1 MNYRSLIFAGAL
13 LAMTSAVWAEAAKD
27 GPRTGYFR
35 KTTTPLELLG
45 EDGARALADVFEP
58 DQKLKWQLYVPH
70 SYDPSKPAGVIVFIT
85 HKPNW
90 GGSRRSYNDLLEER
104 NLIWAGILEAGGKR
118 PVNERALRAI
128 LTPPLLAKD
137 YSLDPS
143 RIYMGGFSDGA
154 HVAAMVATGKP
165 DVFKGGL
172 FVGGAVSWDE
182 KVPPRID
189 LIRQNRF
196 VFLTGTNDPALKTVR
211 MAAIDY
217 KKDGVE
223 HTSLIVMPNQRK
235 EMPGP
240 KYLEEAIK
248 FLDDPA
254 SISAEPNDE

>member
-1 MNYRSLIFAGAL
+1 MRFRSLIIAAVS
-13 LAMTSAVWAEAAKD
+13 LAMTSAVWANDAKD

-45 EDGARALADVFEP
+45 EDGAKALADVFEP
-58 DQKLKWQLYVPH
+58 DQKLQWQLYVPH
-70 SYDPSKPAGVIVFIT
+70 SYDPSKPMGVIVFIT
-85 HKPNW
+85 SKPNW

-104 NLIWAGILEAGGKR
+104 NLAWAGVLGAGEKR
-118 PVNERALRAI
+118 PVNERVLRAI
-128 LTPPLLAKD
+128 LTPALLAKD

-154 HVAAMVATGKP
+154 HVAAMVTTGKP

-172 FVGGAVSWDE
+172 FVGGAVSWGQ
-182 KVPPRID
+182 KVPPSID

-196 VFLTGTNDPALKTVR
+196 VFIAGSNDPALNAVR
-211 MAAIDY
+211 MTAMDY

-240 KYLEEAIK
+240 KYLEQVVT
-248 FLDDPA
+248 FLDNTV
-254 SISAEPNDE
+254 SVSADSTDE

>member
-1 MNYRSLIFAGAL
+1 MNSRSLVFASAL
-13 LAMTSAVWAEAAKD
+13 LAMTLSAWADEAKD

-35 KTTTPLELLG
+35 KTTTPVELLG
-45 EDGARALADVFEP
+45 EDGANALADVFKP

-70 SYDPSKPAGVIVFIT
+70 SYDPSKPAGLIVFVT
-85 HKPNW
+85 PKPNW

-104 NLIWAGILEAGGKR
+104 NLIWAGILDAGEKR
-118 PVNERALRAI
+118 PVNERVLRAI

-172 FVGGAVSWDE
+172 FVGGAVSWGQ

-196 VFLTGTNDPALKTVR
+196 AFVAGSNDPALNTVR
-211 MAAIDY
+211 MTAMDY

-223 HTSLIVMPNQRK
+223 YTSLVVMPNQRQ
-235 EMPGP
+235 EMPGR
-240 KYLEEAIK
+240 KYLEQIIT
-248 FLDDPA
+248 FLDNPA
-254 SISAEPNDE
+254 GPSTEPTDE

>member
-1 MNYRSLIFAGAL
+1 MNIRSQIIAVAS
-13 LAMTSAVWAEAAKD
+13 LAITSAAWADEAKD

-35 KTTTPLELLG
+35 KTTTPLELMG

-70 SYDPSKPAGVIVFIT
+70 SYDPSKPAGVLVFIT
-85 HKPNW
+85 PKPNW
-90 GGSRRSYNDLLEER
+90 GGSRRSYNDLLEEK
-104 NLIWAGILEAGGKR
+104 NLIWAGILDAGQKR
-118 PVNERALRAI
+118 PLNERVLRAI

-154 HVAAMVATGKP
+154 HVAAMVSTGKP

-172 FVGGAVSWDE
+172 FVGGAVSWNK

-189 LIRQNRF
+189 LIRQNRY
-196 VFLTGTNDPALKTVR
+196 VFIAGSNDLALNTVR
-211 MAAIDY
+211 MTAKDY
-217 KKDGVE
+217 KKDGIT
-223 HTSLIVMPNQRK
+223 HTKLIVMPNQRQ

-240 KYLEEAIK
+240 KYLEQAVE
-248 FLDDPA
+248 FLDDPTGA
-254 SISAEPNDE
+254 AAESDGE

>member
-1 MNYRSLIFAGAL
+1 MNCRSLILTGAM
-13 LAMTSAVWAEAAKD
+13 LAMTSAVWAEDAKD

-35 KTTTPLELLG
+35 KTTTPVELLG
-45 EDGARALADVFEP
+45 EDGAKALADVFEP
-58 DQKLKWQLYVPH
+58 DQKLQWQLYVPH
-70 SYDPSKPAGVIVFIT
+70 SYDPSKPTGVIVFIT
-85 HKPNW
+85 PKPNW

-104 NLIWAGILEAGGKR
+104 NLIWAGILGAGEKR
-118 PVNERALRAI
+118 PVNERVLRAI

-172 FVGGAVSWDE
+172 FIGGALSWDQ
-182 KVPPRID
+182 KMPPRIG

-196 VFLTGTNDPALKTVR
+196 VFVAGSIDPALNTVR

-223 HTSLIVMPNQRK
+223 HTSLIVMSNQRK

-240 KYLEEAIK
+240 KYLEEAIR
-248 FLDDPA
+248 FLDDPTGA
-254 SISAEPNDE
+254 AAESDGE